1 MINFKDVTY
10 EINQNKVLKNI
21 NLTIKANEKVA
32 IVGPSGCGKST
43 ILKLM
48 LDLIKPSSG
57 KVNITT
63 KYLGYMPQNDLL
75 FPWLNVGENIN
86 LPCELRKESLSD
98 NELQGLLN
106 KFHINTNISEFPK
119 NLSGGMKSR
128 VNLIRSLNM
137 SDELL
142 LLDEPFSKLDYLTH
156 LKITS
161 WFKEFINSQALTIV
175 LVTHNIDEAIALAD
189 RIIVMSDKPA
199 RIIDDIV
206 VNPEDKEVIKQKIIS
221 ELN

>member
-1 MINFKDVTY
+1 MINFQDVTY
-10 EINQNKVLKNI
+10 EINQNKVLENI
-21 NLTIKANEKVA
+21 NLTINSGEKVA

-57 KVNITT
+57 KINVTT

-75 FPWLNVGENIN
+75 FPWLSVGENIN
-86 LPCELRKESLSD
+86 LPNALKAKELDDESL
-98 NELQGLLN
+98 QALLD
-106 KFHINTNISEFPK
+106 KFHVNAKITDYPT

-128 VNLIRSLNM
+128 VNLIRALNM
-137 SDELL
+137 SDEIL

-161 WFKEFINSQALTIV
+161 WFKEFINTQALTTV
-175 LVTHNIDEAIALAD
+175 LVTHNIDEAILLAD
-189 RIIVMSDKPA
+189 RIIVLSAKPA
-199 RIIDDIV
+199 QIVDDII
-206 VNPEDKEVIKQKIIS
+206 VNDFDKELIKSKIIK
-221 ELN
+221 ELD